1 MDLTQL
7 RYFQAI
13 SEAGSI
19 SAAARQLRV
28 SQPTLSVTIQNL
40 EDELRTTLFMR
51 TSKGVSLTPSGQAL
65 SECVTE
71 IFGLLSRTKE
81 LIAGLETADVG
92 EFVLGCHESLG
103 AYFLP
108 PFMRAFLRDTPN
120 IQLSLWNESSAAVR
134 EAVIGRRIHFGLI
147 VNPVPHPDLVLVE
160 LFNDG
165 VTAFVASEEPPNAT
179 LEEAYERLSRGP
191 LIFAGRVQQSQEL
204 INRFGVEER
213 LPEQMLDCGDLEM
226 VKSLVLAGI
235 GVGLLPRR
243 VAMYGHEN
251 KLRQIFPGF
260 AEIPD
265 TIYLIYR
272 SDLHRT
278 RAAMKL
284 KDALVS
290 YGRQL

>member
-65 SECVTE
+65 SACVTE
-71 IFGLLSRTKE
+71 IFTLLTRTKE

-108 PFMRAFLRDTPN
+108 PFMRAFLQETPN

-165 VTAFVASEEPPNAT
+165 VTAFVASEEPPCAT
-179 LEEAYERLSRGP
+179 LEQAHERLSRGP

-290 YGRQL
+290 YGRRL